1 MKKKYFIIG
10 GVFLLL
16 IVSIIYY
23 NLYKNTNDQ
32 KNIEFRPDT
41 QQDTQVKNNE
51 MMISKSLTNLMNM
64 QTQDKQLKES
74 DFPSKTTAD
83 SGLSNQSGTITLKK

>member
-23 NLYKNTNDQ
+23 NFYKNTDDQ
-32 KNIEFRPDT
+32 KNIKFRSDT

-51 MMISKSLTNLMNM
+51 MMISKSLTNLMNT
-64 QTQDKQLKES
+64 QIQDKPLKES
-74 DFPSKTTAD
+74 DFSSKTTSD

>member
-23 NLYKNTNDQ
+23 NFYKNTDDQ
-32 KNIEFRPDT
+32 KNIKFRPDT
-41 QQDTQVKNNE
+41 QQDTQVKSNE
-51 MMISKSLTNLMNM
+51 MMISKSLTNLMNT
-64 QTQDKQLKES
+64 QIQDKSLKES
-74 DFPSKTTAD
+74 DFPPKSATD
-83 SGLSNQSGTITLKK
+83 SGLSNQSGTITLKR

>member
-1 MKKKYFIIG
+1 MKKKYFIIS

-23 NLYKNTNDQ
+23 NLYKNTDDQ
-32 KNIEFRPDT
+32 KNVKFRPDT

-51 MMISKSLTNLMNM
+51 MMISKSLTNLMNT
-64 QTQDKQLKES
+64 QTQDKSLKES
-74 DFPSKTTAD
+74 DLSSKTTTD
-83 SGLSNQSGTITLKK
+83 SGLSNQSGTITLKR